1 MTCPTCGAPSA
12 PTKSPDDTPDWD
24 AVVPLLN
31 SSAELLTALKLLVS
45 EAQAL
50 GWDCSHITPVIDK
63 AERRS
68 S

>member
-12 PTKSPDDTPDWD
+12 PTKSSDDTPDWD